1 MEELESALQLV
12 DGYVAATALIFIRVG
27 AVMALLPAFGEEAIP
42 ARVKLGATIAFSMI
56 VVPIVLPR
64 YAEDIDQ
71 GQFLKMI
78 GPEVVAGLILGIL
91 FRFFVIALQVAG
103 TVAGQSTSLAQI
115 FGAGVGAE
123 PQPTFST
130 LLVMA
135 GVCLAVMSGLHVYA
149 VQALILSYD
158 LFPPGRA
165 IPSFDLYN
173 WGVTKVAAS
182 FALGF
187 TLAGPFV
194 LVSVVYNLGL
204 GVINRAMPQLM
215 VAFVGAPAISFGG
228 LALLLIVAPFLL
240 DVWRNA
246 FEAGVDLNR
255 DAF

>member
-123 PQPTFST
+123 PQPTS
-130 LLVMA
+130 A
-135 GVCLAVMSGLHVYA
+135 PCLSW
-149 VQALILSYD
+149 
-158 LFPPGRA
+158 R
-165 IPSFDLYN
+165 
-173 WGVTKVAAS
+173 
-182 FALGF
+182 GF
-187 TLAGPFV
+187 
-194 LVSVVYNLGL
+194 
-204 GVINRAMPQLM
+204 
-215 VAFVGAPAISFGG
+215 
-228 LALLLIVAPFLL
+228 
-240 DVWRNA
+240 VW
-246 FEAGVDLNR
+246 L
-255 DAF
+255 